1 MIRYILIRMGGGVST
16 SAATM
21 LLIVIT
27 IAMAPSLTGLFV
39 SSFHTAKLPNKLHRT
54 RSINT
59 AIRIPPTS
67 SSQLYLS
74 STTAT
79 TSAATLSYLNS
90 LQSITSN
97 PQLFPATSDTIEALL
112 SQQQQQQLPYVNSN
126 NNEISPRDFLMN
138 LSREVMLAST
148 GKDEEELAQ
157 GAHSMH
163 SNGVDST
170 ASSSA
175 APTADIGATS
185 AASNVNLISEGMT
198 AEEAA
203 AIRNNRLHQS
213 AENKVDDNNNNNNSS
228 MMSNIAMTITEGMT
242 AEDAQKARMAR
253 PHSSTLSSFD
263 TATTTASIQDED
275 DSTINTPPST
285 IPQNNRGVSGL
296 RQAASM
302 RIKEPLSQ
310 AAQDGAAAVDGTSS
324 SSYDNE
330 ASAIQDDELL
340 SSMTASTTKFLGVPM
355 TKNPNTPLIA
365 TTTGIATG
373 VASYK
378 LIDEYAYQFN
388 TVHNGMIVDMMDK
401 KQEFVEQW
409 DELIGAYLVPVED
422 VDGGVVVGGG
432 GGVDDVGAAAPA
444 MEFSG
449 VDSSSSAAVAA
460 PVPETAM
467 EAASTPNEVT
477 MDNQGSVINT
487 PVEASSADSVAATA
501 AQMEQLSDASVG
513 SETATVTLSPAP
525 MQAATAESTSTV
537 APSLSE
543 MSSVD
548 EGAASTPALS
558 LESENMNV
566 LSDATATAPVPEV
579 TQYAETASSSESTA
593 AVPSLNVGTVE
604 EVATNN
610 APVSAYE
617 SGSGNMDL
625 LTDGTSAAAV
635 VEPLQYSD
643 VAGAGTITAAPSSL
657 NEATTVDVAAPVEAT
672 KYADAASTIESTTVT
687 PMEEVVSNAPV
698 TSYESGH
705 ADLMADA
712 TPAEHAHSDIPGAE
726 EVINVDQNAPVS
738 SYESGN
744 TDLLAD
750 ATTSA
755 AVDPAQQYS
764 DVGNDAPPPTFENG
778 HTDLLA
784 DATTSATAEPHQY
797 SETIT
802 APSMNG
808 ATMNQDVGNAPASN
822 FENGNTDLLADATT
836 SAPVASTQFSDVSG
850 ADTANAAPSL
860 NDVNSID
867 QNVMNADSLADSTH
881 QQRWFTA
888 PPTADEYTHTDY
900 TTTVDQNGYSSG
912 GFSFDGGTNGGSF
925 ASEHYSSWQP
935 QGGPNPL
942 RDLAASLPPP
952 EDRVR
957 ITGGDYYQEDVA
969 SQWAATQGDGF
980 HTVADTNG
988 MDGLADSLLSTDY
1001 SNPPISNGEFE
1012 VPASAI
1018 PSDAMDSFT
1027 TQSPDI
1033 SYDHF
1038 FNGADK
1044 IESNSLS
1051 EVASSSGASM
1061 NDALISAKAKLFG
1074 SVSHSLGDIQGKVN
1088 AGVSSM
1094 KGAGNGAHMPFDT
1107 HSLDGSQFTAELQ
1120 NAGEAFQSIHPPA
1133 VVSSAIQHASDA
1145 SLADIGHGIMD
1156 AVKFMAGILLTV
1168 VDANLDL
1175 AAPGSSSVIVLE
1187 SVKSSVNSMLDN
1199 ASYTV
1204 ANVINDVGNLS
1215 LKDIVHNLMVL
1226 IVATADMIMKV
1237 MNAVIYLLTGKDTG
1251 NWVLQATSTVN
1262 EASSQLLAQADDVT
1276 HQSIGEL
1283 ASSIGDYSYH
1293 VGNELVALLG
1303 SLNGVDGAHFDG
1315 TLDMVTTAMQTGFT
1329 M

>member
-21 LLIVIT
+21 LIVIT
-27 IAMAPSLTGLFV
+27 IAMVPSLITGLFV
-39 SSFHTAKLPNKLHRT
+39 SSFHTATLPNNLHRT

-59 AIRIPPTS
+59 AIRIPAQSS
-67 SSQLYLS
+67 SSQLHLS
-74 STTAT
+74 STTTAT

-203 AIRNNRLHQS
+203 AIRTNRLHQTVD
-213 AENKVDDNNNNNNSS
+213 NDKVDDNNNNKNN
-228 MMSNIAMTITEGMT
+228 MMNTIAMTITEGMT

-310 AAQDGAAAVDGTSS
+310 AAQDGAAAVDGTTSS

-330 ASAIQDDELL
+330 ASWDSAIEDDQLL
-340 SSMTASTTKFLGVPM
+340 SSSSTTKFLGVPM

-432 GGVDDVGAAAPA
+432 GGADDVVGAAAPA

-487 PVEASSADSVAATA
+487 SVEASSADSVAATA
-501 AQMEQLSDASVG
+501 APMEQISDASVG
-513 SETATVTLSPAP
+513 SETAAVTPPAP

-537 APSLSE
+537 SPALSE

-625 LTDGTSAAAV
+625 LSDGTAAAV
-635 VEPLQYSD
+635 VAPD
-643 VAGAGTITAAPSSL
+643 VAGASMITAASSSL

-672 KYADAASTIESTTVT
+672 QYADAASTIESTTVT
-687 PMEEVVSNAPV
+687 PVEEVFSNAPV

-784 DATTSATAEPHQY
+784 DAATSATAEPQQY

-836 SAPVASTQFSDVSG
+836 SAPVASTKFSDVSG

-1237 MNAVIYLLTGKDTG
+1237 MNAVIYLLSGKDTG

>member
-1 MIRYILIRMGGGVST
+1 
-16 SAATM
+16 
-21 LLIVIT
+21 
-27 IAMAPSLTGLFV
+27 
-39 SSFHTAKLPNKLHRT
+39 
-54 RSINT
+54 
-59 AIRIPPTS
+59 
-67 SSQLYLS
+67 
-74 STTAT
+74 
-79 TSAATLSYLNS
+79 
-90 LQSITSN
+90 
-97 PQLFPATSDTIEALL
+97 
-112 SQQQQQQLPYVNSN
+112 
-126 NNEISPRDFLMN
+126 
-138 LSREVMLAST
+138 MLAST
-148 GKDEEELAQ
+148 GKEEGEGSAVAEELGQ
-157 GAHSMH
+157 GSAVHSMH
-163 SNGVDST
+163 SGVDSIT
-170 ASSSA
+170 SSPA
-175 APTADIGATS
+175 ATTTTTVATS
-185 AASNVNLISEGMT
+185 AAASNVNLISEGMT

-203 AIRNNRLHQS
+203 ATRNNRLHQT
-213 AENKVDDNNNNNNSS
+213 AENKVDDDNNNSS

-242 AEDAQKARMAR
+242 AEDAQKVRMAR
-253 PHSSTLSSFD
+253 SHSSTGSSN
-263 TATTTASIQDED
+263 TATTTSIEDE
-275 DSTINTPPST
+275 DSTINTPPGT

-310 AAQDGAAAVDGTSS
+310 AAQDGAAVVDGTAS

-330 ASAIQDDELL
+330 AWDNALQDDELL
-340 SSMTASTTKFLGVPM
+340 SSSTSTTKFLGVPM
-355 TKNPNTPLIA
+355 TKNSNTPLIA

-378 LIDEYAYQFN
+378 GIDEYAYQFN

-432 GGVDDVGAAAPA
+432 VDDVVGAAPP

-449 VDSSSSAAVAA
+449 ADSSSAAAAA
-460 PVPETAM
+460 PETVM
-467 EAASTPNEVT
+467 EAASTPNQVT

-487 PVEASSADSVAATA
+487 PVEASPTDSVAATTA
-501 AQMEQLSDASVG
+501 PMEQLSDASVG
-513 SETATVTLSPAP
+513 SETAAAVTPPAP
-525 MQAATAESTSTV
+525 MQAATVESTSTV
-537 APSLSE
+537 TPPLSE
-543 MSSVD
+543 MPSVD
-548 EGAASTPALS
+548 EGAGSTPALS
-558 LESENMNV
+558 FESENMNV
-566 LSDATATAPVPEV
+566 MPDATATTAPVPEV
-579 TQYAETASSSESTA
+579 TQYAETASSESTA

-625 LTDGTSAAAV
+625 LTSDGTS
-635 VEPLQYSD
+635 
-643 VAGAGTITAAPSSL
+643 SL
-657 NEATTVDVAAPVEAT
+657 NDATTVDVAAPVEAT
-672 KYADAASTIESTTVT
+672 QYVDASSTIESTTVT
-687 PMEEVVSNAPV
+687 PVEEVVSNAPI
-698 TSYESGH
+698 SAYESGH

-712 TPAEHAHSDIPGAE
+712 TSAEHIHPDIPGAE
-726 EVINVDQNAPVS
+726 EVINVDQGVMNAPVS

-755 AVDPAQQYS
+755 AVDPAQYS
-764 DVGNDAPPPTFENG
+764 DVGNAPPSTFESG

-784 DATTSATAEPHQY
+784 DATTSAPAEPQQY

-802 APSMNG
+802 APSMN
-808 ATMNQDVGNAPASN
+808 
-822 FENGNTDLLADATT
+822 
-836 SAPVASTQFSDVSG
+836 G

-867 QNVMNADSLADSTH
+867 QNVMNADSIADATH

-900 TTTVDQNGYSSG
+900 STTVDQNGYSSG

-925 ASEHYSSWQP
+925 ASDHYSSWQP
-935 QGGPNPL
+935 QGGSNPL

-957 ITGGDYYQEDVA
+957 ATGGDYYQDDVA

-980 HTVADTNG
+980 HRVADTTG
-988 MDGLADSLLSTDY
+988 VDGLADSLLSTDY
-1001 SNPPISNGEFE
+1001 FNPPISNGEFE
-1012 VPASAI
+1012 VPASSI
-1018 PSDAMDSFT
+1018 PSDALDSFA

-1038 FNGADK
+1038 FNGAAK

-1074 SVSHSLGDIQGKVN
+1074 SVSHSFGDIQGKVN

-1107 HSLDGSQFTAELQ
+1107 HVLDGSQFTAELQ

-1215 LKDIVHNLMVL
+1215 LRDIVHNLMVL

-1237 MNAVIYLLTGKDTG
+1237 MNAVIYLLSGKDTG

-1262 EASSQLLAQADDVT
+1262 EASSQLLAQADDIT

-1315 TLDMVTTAMQTGFT
+1315 TFDMVTTAMQTGFT

>member
-170 ASSSA
+170 ASSS
-175 APTADIGATS
+175 DIGATS
-185 AASNVNLISEGMT
+185 VASQVNLISEGMT

-203 AIRNNRLHQS
+203 ATRTNRLHQTVD
-213 AENKVDDNNNNNNSS
+213 NDKVDDNNNNKNN
-228 MMSNIAMTITEGMT
+228 MMNTIAMTITEGMT

-296 RQAASM
+296 RQVASM

-330 ASAIQDDELL
+330 ASWDSATIQDDELL

-365 TTTGIATG
+365 TTTGIAAG

-432 GGVDDVGAAAPA
+432 GGADDVVGAAAPA

-449 VDSSSSAAVAA
+449 VDSSAAVAA

-487 PVEASSADSVAATA
+487 PVETSSTDSVAATA
-501 AQMEQLSDASVG
+501 PMEQLSDASVG
-513 SETATVTLSPAP
+513 SETATVTPPAP
-525 MQAATAESTSTV
+525 MQSATAESTSTV
-537 APSLSE
+537 TPSLSE
-543 MSSVD
+543 MPSVD

-755 AVDPAQQYS
+755 AVDPAQYS
-764 DVGNDAPPPTFENG
+764 DVGNDAPPSTFESG
-778 HTDLLA
+778 HADLLA
-784 DATTSATAEPHQY
+784 DATNSAPAEPQQY

-822 FENGNTDLLADATT
+822 FESGNTDLLADATT